1 MRLVLRPILI
11 LLCLAASQAAANSQ
25 TVTIVP
31 VSPARV
37 KVDLDKLNPSG
48 ASTGGLFV
56 AQGGKL
62 KQVTSQI
69 IPDGVDAAAGYRR
82 FHFEFPAGTPYD
94 PDKTY
99 QVVLFTPV
107 TDAQNNPSVVAST
120 LAVAKRIELSLDRS
134 GLRCESGILVAATGQ
149 QSKPGE
155 TGWPAVYKWLSGLS
169 STPAQLAT
177 VRLRVVGED
186 EDTEREYE
194 LKEFNLE
201 TPQER
206 ALKTDRMYLCLKTK
220 DRLPVGAFKATVEFH
235 GADRPAEFGPT
246 VVEKALAGRY
256 ITSGTKSSADK
267 DPGER
272 ELEQNLDL
280 GVTFTSSVANKDN
293 PATATAPATTT
304 RERTSRGV
312 WDVRFAPSL
321 NALSPETVPNKWLW
335 FWTPVYL
342 NANVA
347 TGKINEDTLSL
358 NRVLIGTEL
367 EARKNIEK
375 RYDKKDPATGQPVI
389 DPVTGLHQE
398 RIVYPRT
405 DRVIFGLTHASDRD
419 FKQKEFTGKVE
430 YKPIFWKLNT
440 PINLN
445 YVVRNGEKR
454 PGTFGFVFLPTVGF
468 EIGRTYS
475 RRNPAEAVKASDTVR
490 RFYAGVEM
498 NLDVTRHLT
507 FTVLDTF
514 YVRGET
520 PDDRARNYFKG
531 GVEAPLGAVFN
542 RAVHSL
548 FVSWERGDLAPFAT
562 PAVNAFKVGY
572 RIQLNYCDKCR

>member
-1 MRLVLRPILI
+1 MRLLHRPILL
-11 LLCLAASQAAANSQ
+11 LLCLAASKAASAQ
-25 TVTIVP
+25 TATVVP

-37 KVDLDKLNPSG
+37 EVNLDKLNPSG
-48 ASTGGLFV
+48 ASTGGLFI

-62 KQVTSQI
+62 RQVTSQI
-69 IPDGVDAAAGYRR
+69 IPDGVDAAAGHRR
-82 FHFEFPAGTPYD
+82 FHFVFTAASPYD

-120 LAVAKRIELSLDRS
+120 LTVATRIELSLLRS
-134 GLRCESGILVAATGQ
+134 DLRCPTGILVLATG
-149 QSKPGE
+149 KVRPDE
-155 TGWPAVYKWLSGLS
+155 TGWPAVYDWLNELN
-169 STPAQLAT
+169 STPEQLAT

-186 EDTEREYE
+186 EVTEREYP
-194 LKEFNLE
+194 LKSFNPE
-201 TPQER
+201 TPK
-206 ALKTDRMYLCLKTK
+206 ALAEKTNEMFLCLKTE
-220 DRLPVGAFKATVEFH
+220 DRLPVGAFAAKVEFH
-235 GADRPAEFGPT
+235 GANRPADFGP
-246 VVEKALAGRY
+246 KAESKELKGRY
-256 ITSGTKSSADK
+256 ITSSTKSSAEKAPD
-267 DPGER
+267 DR
-272 ELEQNLDL
+272 ELEQNLDI
-280 GVTFTSSVANKDN
+280 GVTFSSSVANKDN
-293 PATATAPATTT
+293 PATATTPATTT

-321 NALSPETVPNKWLW
+321 NVFDPVIVSNKWLW
-335 FWTPVYL
+335 FWTPIYL

-347 TGKINEDTLSL
+347 TGKIDEDTLSL
-358 NRVLIGTEL
+358 NRVLIGTEF
-367 EARKNIEK
+367 EARKNVRK
-375 RYDKKDPATGQPVI
+375 TTVKD
-389 DPVTGLHQE
+389 DPTTAVDETKYK
-398 RIVYPRT
+398 YPRT
-405 DRVIFGLTHASDRD
+405 HRVILGFTHASDRD

-445 YVVRNGEKR
+445 YTVRNGEKR
-454 PGTFGFVFLPTVGF
+454 PGTFGFVFLPTLGF

-475 RRNPAEAVKASDTVR
+475 RRNPAPAIKPSDTVR

-507 FTVLDTF
+507 FTVNDTF

-562 PAVNAFKVGY
+562 PSVNAFKAGY
-572 RIQLNYCDKCR
+572 RIQLNYCEKCR

>member
-1 MRLVLRPILI
+1 MRLVLRPILL
-11 LLCLAASQAAANSQ
+11 LLCLAASHALANAQ
-25 TVTIVP
+25 TATIVP

-37 KVDLDKLNPSG
+37 EVNLDQLNPSA
-48 ASTGGLFV
+48 ASTGGLFI
-56 AQGGKL
+56 AKGGKL
-62 KQVTSQI
+62 KQLTSQI
-69 IPDGVDAAAGYRR
+69 IPDGVDASASHRR
-82 FHFEFPAGTPYD
+82 FHFEFPSATPYD
-94 PDKTY
+94 PKETY

-107 TDAQNNPSVVAST
+107 KDAENNPSVVAST
-120 LAVAKRIELSLDRS
+120 LTITKRIELSLSRED
-134 GLRCESGILVAATGQ
+134 LRCSTGIYVTAKGQ
-149 QSKPGE
+149 GRPDE
-155 TGWPAVYKWLSGLS
+155 TGWPAVYDWLSGLS

-177 VRLRVVGED
+177 VRLRVIGED
-186 EDTEREYE
+186 EKDEKEYE
-194 LKEFNLE
+194 LEGFNLV
-201 TPQER
+201 TPQ
-206 ALKTDRMYLCLKTK
+206 ALARKTDEVFLCLNTK
-220 DRLPVGAFKATVEFH
+220 KKLPVGAFKATVEFH
-235 GADRPAEFGPT
+235 GANRPAEFGPT
-246 VVEKALAGRY
+246 AEAKALTGRY
-256 ITSGTKSSADK
+256 ITSSTKSSAEK
-267 DPGER
+267 DPADR

-321 NALSPETVPNKWLW
+321 NVFDHAVVKPNKWLP
-335 FWTPVYL
+335 FWTPIYL

-347 TGKINEDTLSL
+347 TGKIDEDTLSL
-358 NRVLIGTEL
+358 NRVLIGTEF
-367 EARKNIEK
+367 EARRNVRHTTEE
-375 RYDKKDPATGQPVI
+375 DNPATLK
-389 DPVTGLHQE
+389 DETTFE
-398 RIVYPRT
+398 YPRT

-419 FKQKEFTGKVE
+419 FKQKEFTSKVE
-430 YKPIFWKLNT
+430 YKPIFWKLNN

-445 YVVRNGEKR
+445 YTVRNGEKR
-454 PGTFGFVFLPTVGF
+454 PGTFGFVFLPTLGF

-475 RRNPAEAVKASDTVR
+475 RRNPAEALKASDTVR

-507 FTVLDTF
+507 FTINDTF

-548 FVSWERGDLAPFAT
+548 FLSWERGDLAPFAT
-562 PAVNAFKVGY
+562 PSVNAFKVGY